1 MAYHHHSRS
10 YSASRRASSGMT
22 WAGHSHQPSIPEN
35 EVLTSPTDSFRP
47 TFESPNGASQHS
59 PQKESTEYD
68 RSVEMLVQN
77 WMASNTSPALV
88 PAAPTCDAIEAPQPT
103 QAGDTNPNLSSIST
117 AAKPEITI
125 VSGHSPTP
133 ELNHSAP
140 SFRSLVVWGNRKVV
154 TNIPHEL
161 ISEPTLLST
170 TELREYERRVH
181 EWAVRNY
188 NLISNQ
194 FHSSYDARAFYNA
207 LTCGKATVRIP
218 DEKAWK
224 AHVEFLR
231 EQKLLALGV
240 SSPVPSDTFSPPR
253 AMTPSYYTM
262 SPDMNAILS
271 GYNALNIYTPQP
283 VVANPNMYHQPSAS
297 SVPRATAQLPSTPLS
312 ATAPAFVPP
321 PLNDDFA
328 TSGLK
333 INCAQGY
340 VEAPIDVAGAIPTAN
355 PGEQD
360 MRSLSHHRRAVSDLN
375 GVETGGFIRQ
385 PRDSKR
391 IPIVDP
397 DSKATNGPTQRKE
410 STPVIDFDK
419 AAANDTKTNRER
431 PKEMF
436 TPVVQNDTP
445 ANELP
450 TAQLDDIV
458 QRLTEHS
465 PTAKKNSKSEGAS
478 VNDDD
483 SDSVW
488 SDSVVKAQRQR
499 LVVEAVKR
507 NTTIDDTALQ
517 ALLTDALSKKL
528 DPLEKLVG
536 MLTDQLKN
544 SRGQQP
550 EGHASD
556 ADDEEDDYAEVK
568 SIPRRRSRAQEND
581 GATEEATCVSIG
593 SLTSS
598 LVSPAEMSFHDLTIL
613 ELRAQLATST
623 SRNEALLSELEEA
636 RRARERA
643 DAIVSELTNKIV
655 ESERAYSSFRAK
667 VETYAQEIEKLK
679 EVAEQMK
686 SKHAMELDEKALS
699 IRRDTEREYLFA
711 AKEQE
716 MQKEQNKFLQ
726 EQVQLLNDKLK
737 IAASDSERAVEKV
750 QKEVDRELREKEDI
764 LNSRATELSWLRG
777 LLDTRIEELDEQG
790 RILKSS
796 SGETID
802 RQTLQSAYT
811 SNNSTFLAKLKFGTA
826 MSLVSDDFVQL
837 ISTVSD
843 SFVARGISHKDHRR
857 RLSRQILLENIMPLN
872 EHNSNVPSNPSRIGY
887 SGGLKDLKLNRAA
900 TIHGSAAD
908 REEVR
913 RRPFREI

>member
-10 YSASRRASSGMT
+10 YSSSRRASSGMT

-35 EVLTSPTDSFRP
+35 EVLTSPTDSFWP
-47 TFESPNGASQHS
+47 TSELPNNSSQHS
-59 PQKESTEYD
+59 PQKESTEFD

-77 WMASNTSPALV
+77 WMASNTSPALA
-88 PAAPTCDAIEAPQPT
+88 PAAPTSSQPT
-103 QAGDTNPNLSSIST
+103 QADNTKPNSSSIST
-117 AAKPEITI
+117 AAKSEITI

-154 TNIPHEL
+154 INIPHEL
-161 ISEPTLLST
+161 MNEPALLST

-188 NLISNQ
+188 NLISDQ
-194 FHSSYDARAFYNA
+194 FHSTYDARAFYNA
-207 LTCGKATVRIP
+207 LTCGKATVKIP
-218 DEKAWK
+218 DETAWK

-240 SSPVPSDTFSPPR
+240 SSPVPSDTFSSPR
-253 AMTPSYYTM
+253 AMTPSYYAM
-262 SPDMNAILS
+262 SPDMNSLLS
-271 GYNALNIYTPQP
+271 GYNALNIYAPQP
-283 VVANPNMYHQPSAS
+283 VVANPNMYYQPSVS
-297 SVPRATAQLPSTPLS
+297 SIPRATAQPPSTPLS

-321 PLNDDFA
+321 PVNDDFA
-328 TSGLK
+328 TSGLNIK
-333 INCAQGY
+333 CAQGY
-340 VEAPIDVAGAIPTAN
+340 IDAPAGCAIPTPN

-360 MRSLSHHRRAVSDLN
+360 MPSLSHHRRAVSDLH
-375 GVETGGFIRQ
+375 GIETEGFIRQ
-385 PRDSKR
+385 PKVTKR

-397 DSKATNGPTQRKE
+397 DSKAAVGPTHRKE
-410 STPVIDFDK
+410 ATVIDFDK
-419 AAANDTKTNRER
+419 AAANDAKANREK
-431 PKEMF
+431 PE
-436 TPVVQNDTP
+436 PVVQNGTP

-458 QRLTEHS
+458 QCLTEHS
-465 PTAKKNSKSEGAS
+465 PTAKKNTKPQRFS

-507 NTTIDDTALQ
+507 NNPIDDAALQ

-544 SRGQQP
+544 SRSYQP
-550 EGHASD
+550 GGHASD
-556 ADDEEDDYAEVK
+556 ADDEGDDYADAK
-568 SIPRRRSRAQEND
+568 SIPRRRSRTQEND
-581 GATEEATCVSIG
+581 GATEEAMGAYIG
-593 SLTSS
+593 SLPSS
-598 LVSPAEMSFHDLTIL
+598 LVSPAEMSAHDLIIL

-643 DAIVSELTNKIV
+643 DAIVSELTNKVV

-667 VETYAQEIEKLK
+667 VDTYAQEIEKLK
-679 EVAEQMK
+679 EEAEQIK
-686 SKHAMELDEKALS
+686 SKQAMEFDEKALS
-699 IRRDTEREYLFA
+699 IRRDTEREYLFV

-726 EQVQLLNDKLK
+726 EQVHLLNDKLK
-737 IAASDSERAVEKV
+737 IAASDFERAVEKA
-750 QKEVDRELREKEDI
+750 QKDVDRELREKEDI

-777 LLDTRIEELDEQG
+777 LLDTRVEELDEQA

-796 SGETID
+796 SGETVD

-811 SNNSTFLAKLKFGTA
+811 SNNSAFLAKLKFGTA

-837 ISTVSD
+837 ISNVSD

-857 RLSRQILLENIMPLN
+857 RLSRQVLFENIMPLN
-872 EHNSNVPSNPSRIGY
+872 ERNSNVPSSPARIGY